1 MIFNNLLK
9 TKKQIKMTATKKI
22 IQRDQTKIDN
32 QILNYKTAI
41 SKVNTLLKAFTDA
54 GYNLDDKQ
62 ANEFCQKN
70 FNNEALQAYAFAIS
84 TAVTP
89 AQQEKEVD
97 TIVTD
102 LLKIIIKALP
112 GWFLDFHSMAEV
124 IVKNLQAVEDPKV
137 IKEIEERYSVY
148 AEGVQLDVFNEL
160 QAIAEQINTVLPK
173 LKQSV
178 FNSRLD
184 FRYLFKED
192 NEGKVIPHLDFI
204 DFSDL

>member
-1 MIFNNLLK
+1 
-9 TKKQIKMTATKKI
+9 MTAEKQI
-22 IQRDQTKIDN
+22 IQRDDAKIRN

-62 ANEFCQKN
+62 ANEFCKKN
-70 FNNEALQAYAFAIS
+70 FNDDSLQAYAFTIS
-84 TAVTP
+84 TATAP

-112 GWFLDFHSMAEV
+112 GWFLDFHSMADV
-124 IVKNLQAVEDPKV
+124 KVKNLQAVEDAKV

-178 FNSRLD
+178 FNRRLD

-192 NEGKVIPHLDFI
+192 AEGKVIPHLDFI

>member
-1 MIFNNLLK
+1 MA
-9 TKKQIKMTATKKI
+9 ATKTI
-22 IQRDQTKIDN
+22 IQRDDAKISN
-32 QILNYKTAI
+32 QVSNYKTAI
-41 SKVNTLLKAFTDA
+41 SKVNILLKAFTDA

-62 ANEFCQKN
+62 ANEFCKKN
-70 FNNEALQAYAFAIS
+70 FNDDSLQAYAFTIS
-84 TAVTP
+84 TATAP

-112 GWFLDFHSMAEV
+112 GWFLDFHSMAQV
-124 IVKNLQAVEDPKV
+124 KVKNLQAVEDVKV

-178 FNSRLD
+178 FNRRLD

-192 NEGKVIPHLDFI
+192 AEGKVIPHLDFI

>member
-1 MIFNNLLK
+1 
-9 TKKQIKMTATKKI
+9 MTATKTI
-22 IQRDQTKIDN
+22 IQRDDAKISN
-32 QILNYKTAI
+32 QVSNYKTAI

-62 ANEFCQKN
+62 ANEFCKKN
-70 FNNEALQAYAFAIS
+70 FNDDSLQAYAFTIS
-84 TAVTP
+84 TATAP

-112 GWFLDFHSMAEV
+112 GWFLDFHSMV
-124 IVKNLQAVEDPKV
+124 DVKVKNLQAVEDSKV

-178 FNSRLD
+178 FNRRLD

-192 NEGKVIPHLDFI
+192 AEGKVIPHLDFI

>member
-1 MIFNNLLK
+1 
-9 TKKQIKMTATKKI
+9 MTAEKQI
-22 IQRDQTKIDN
+22 IQRDDAKISN

-54 GYNLDDKQ
+54 GYTIDDKQ
-62 ANEFCQKN
+62 ANEFCKKN
-70 FNNEALQAYAFAIS
+70 FNDDSLQAYAFTIS
-84 TAVTP
+84 TATAP

-102 LLKIIIKALP
+102 LLKIIVKALP
-112 GWFLDFHSMAEV
+112 GWFLDFHSMAYV
-124 IVKNLQAVEDPKV
+124 KVKNLQAVEDAKV

-148 AEGVQLDVFNEL
+148 AEGVKLDVFNEL

-178 FNSRLD
+178 FNRRLD

-192 NEGKVIPHLDFI
+192 AEGKVIPHLDFI

>member
-1 MIFNNLLK
+1 MAAEK
-9 TKKQIKMTATKKI
+9 TI
-22 IQRDQTKIDN
+22 IQRDDAKISN
-32 QILNYKTAI
+32 QVSNYKTAI
-41 SKVNTLLKAFTDA
+41 SKVNILLKAFTDA
-54 GYNLDDKQ
+54 GYTIDDKQ

-70 FNNEALQAYAFAIS
+70 FNDDSLQAYAFTIS
-84 TAVTP
+84 TATAP

-112 GWFLDFHSMAEV
+112 GWFLDFHSMADV
-124 IVKNLQAVEDPKV
+124 KVKNLQAVEDAKV

-178 FNSRLD
+178 FNRRLD

-192 NEGKVIPHLDFI
+192 AEGKVIPHLDFI

>member
-1 MIFNNLLK
+1 MA
-9 TKKQIKMTATKKI
+9 ATKTI
-22 IQRDQTKIDN
+22 IQRDDAKISN
-32 QILNYKTAI
+32 QVSNYKTAI

-54 GYNLDDKQ
+54 GYNIDDKQ
-62 ANEFCQKN
+62 ANEFCKKN
-70 FNNEALQAYAFAIS
+70 FNDDSLQAYAFTIS
-84 TAVTP
+84 TATAP

-112 GWFLDFHSMAEV
+112 GWYLDFHSMAQV
-124 IVKNLQAVEDPKV
+124 KVKNLQAVEDAKV

-178 FNSRLD
+178 FNRRLD

-192 NEGKVIPHLDFI
+192 AEGKVIPHLDFI

>member
-1 MIFNNLLK
+1 
-9 TKKQIKMTATKKI
+9 MTAEKQI
-22 IQRDQTKIDN
+22 IQRDDAKIRN

-54 GYNLDDKQ
+54 GYTIDDKQ
-62 ANEFCQKN
+62 ANEFCKKN
-70 FNNEALQAYAFAIS
+70 FNDDSLQAYALTIS
-84 TAVTP
+84 TATAP

-102 LLKIIIKALP
+102 LLKVIIKALP
-112 GWFLDFHSMAEV
+112 GWFLDFHSMV
-124 IVKNLQAVEDPKV
+124 DVKVKNLQAVEDAKV

-178 FNSRLD
+178 FNRRLD

-192 NEGKVIPHLDFI
+192 AEGKVIPHLDFI

>member
-1 MIFNNLLK
+1 
-9 TKKQIKMTATKKI
+9 MTAQKQI
-22 IQRDQTKIDN
+22 IQRDDAKISN
-32 QILNYKTAI
+32 QVSNYKTAI

-62 ANEFCQKN
+62 ANEFCKKN
-70 FNNEALQAYAFAIS
+70 FNDDSLQAYALTIS
-84 TAVTP
+84 TATAP

-112 GWFLDFHSMAEV
+112 GWFLDFHSMADV
-124 IVKNLQAVEDPKV
+124 KVKNLQAVEDAKV

-178 FNSRLD
+178 FNRRLD

-192 NEGKVIPHLDFI
+192 AEGKVIPHLDFI

>member
-1 MIFNNLLK
+1 
-9 TKKQIKMTATKKI
+9 MTATKTI
-22 IQRDQTKIDN
+22 IQRDEQKIRN
-32 QILNYKTAI
+32 QISNYKTAI
-41 SKVNTLLKAFTDA
+41 EKVNTLLQAFTDA
-54 GYNLDDKQ
+54 GYNIDDKQ

-70 FNNEALQAYAFAIS
+70 FNNESLQAYAFAIS
-84 TAVTP
+84 KAVTP
-89 AQQEKEVD
+89 AQQEKEID

-102 LLKIIIKALP
+102 LLEIIVKALP

-124 IVKNLQAVEDPKV
+124 KVKNLQAVEDAKV

-178 FNSRLD
+178 FNRRLD
-184 FRYLFKED
+184 FRHLFTED
-192 NEGKVIPHLDFI
+192 AEGVIIPNLDFI

>member
-1 MIFNNLLK
+1 
-9 TKKQIKMTATKKI
+9 MTAQKQI
-22 IQRDQTKIDN
+22 IQRDDAKISN
-32 QILNYKTAI
+32 QVSNYKTAI

-62 ANEFCQKN
+62 ANEFCKKN
-70 FNNEALQAYAFAIS
+70 FNDDSLQAYAFTIS
-84 TAVTP
+84 TATAP

-124 IVKNLQAVEDPKV
+124 KVKNLQAVEDAKV

-160 QAIAEQINTVLPK
+160 QAIAEQINTVMPK

-178 FNSRLD
+178 FNRRID
-184 FRYLFKED
+184 FRHLFTED
-192 NEGKVIPHLDFI
+192 NDGKVIPHLDFI

>member
-1 MIFNNLLK
+1 
-9 TKKQIKMTATKKI
+9 MTAEKQI
-22 IQRDQTKIDN
+22 IQRDDAKIRN

-54 GYNLDDKQ
+54 GYTIDDKQ
-62 ANEFCQKN
+62 ANEFCKKN
-70 FNNEALQAYAFAIS
+70 FNDDSLQAYALTIS
-84 TAVTP
+84 TATAP

-102 LLKIIIKALP
+102 LLKVIIKALP
-112 GWFLDFHSMAEV
+112 GWYLDFHSMADV
-124 IVKNLQAVEDPKV
+124 KVKNLQAVEDAKE

-178 FNSRLD
+178 FNRRLD

-192 NEGKVIPHLDFI
+192 AEGKVIPHLDFI

>member
-1 MIFNNLLK
+1 
-9 TKKQIKMTATKKI
+9 MTATKTI
-22 IQRDQTKIDN
+22 IQQDHSKISN
-32 QILNYKTAI
+32 QVSNYKTAI

-54 GYNLDDKQ
+54 GYTIDDKQ

-70 FNNEALQAYAFAIS
+70 FNDDSLQAYALKIS
-84 TAVTP
+84 TATAP
-89 AQQEKEVD
+89 SQQEKEVD

-112 GWFLDFHSMAEV
+112 GWYLDFHSMAQV
-124 IVKNLQAVEDPKV
+124 KVKNLQAVEDPKV
-137 IKEIEERYSVY
+137 IKEIEELYSVY

-160 QAIAEQINTVLPK
+160 QAIAEQINAVMPK
-173 LKQSV
+173 IKQSV
-178 FNSRLD
+178 FNRRLD

-192 NEGKVIPHLDFI
+192 AEGKVIPHLDFI

>member
-1 MIFNNLLK
+1 
-9 TKKQIKMTATKKI
+9 MTAPKQI
-22 IQRDQTKIDN
+22 IQRDDAKISN
-32 QILNYKTAI
+32 QVSNYKTAI

-62 ANEFCQKN
+62 ANEFCKKN
-70 FNNEALQAYAFAIS
+70 FNDDSLQAYAFTIS
-84 TAVTP
+84 TATAP

-112 GWFLDFHSMAEV
+112 GWYLDFHSMAQV
-124 IVKNLQAVEDPKV
+124 KVKNLQAVEDPKV
-137 IKEIEERYSVY
+137 IKEIEELYSVY
-148 AEGVQLDVFNEL
+148 ADGVQLDVFNEL
-160 QAIAEQINTVLPK
+160 EAIAEQINTVLPK

-178 FNSRLD
+178 FNRRLD

-192 NEGKVIPHLDFI
+192 AEGKVIPHLDFI

>member
-1 MIFNNLLK
+1 MA
-9 TKKQIKMTATKKI
+9 ATKTI
-22 IQRDQTKIDN
+22 IQRDDAKISN
-32 QILNYKTAI
+32 QVSNYKTAI

-62 ANEFCQKN
+62 ANEFCKKN
-70 FNNEALQAYAFAIS
+70 FNDDSLQAYAFTIS
-84 TAVTP
+84 TATAP

-112 GWFLDFHSMAEV
+112 GWFLDFHSMADV
-124 IVKNLQAVEDPKV
+124 KVKNLQAVEDAKV

-178 FNSRLD
+178 FNRRLD

-192 NEGKVIPHLDFI
+192 AEGKVIPHLDFI

>member
-1 MIFNNLLK
+1 
-9 TKKQIKMTATKKI
+9 MTAEKQI
-22 IQRDQTKIDN
+22 IQRDDAKIRN
-32 QILNYKTAI
+32 QILNYKTAV

-70 FNNEALQAYAFAIS
+70 FNDDSLQAYALTIS
-84 TAVTP
+84 TATAP

-102 LLKIIIKALP
+102 LLKVIIKALP
-112 GWFLDFHSMAEV
+112 GWYLDFHSMVEV
-124 IVKNLQAVEDPKV
+124 KVKNLQAVEDAKV

-178 FNSRLD
+178 FNRRLD

-192 NEGKVIPHLDFI
+192 AEGKVIPHLDFI

>member
-1 MIFNNLLK
+1 MIEDGSIFSCA
-9 TKKQIKMTATKKI
+9 Q
-22 IQRDQTKIDN
+22 
-32 QILNYKTAI
+32 
-41 SKVNTLLKAFTDA
+41 
-54 GYNLDDKQ
+54 
-62 ANEFCQKN
+62 FCQKN

-89 AQQEKEVD
+89 AQKEKEVD

-102 LLKIIIKALP
+102 LLKIIVKALP
-112 GWFLDFHSMAEV
+112 GWFIDFHSMAEV
-124 IVKNLQAVEDPKV
+124 KVKNLQAVEDAKV
-137 IKEIEERYSVY
+137 IKEIEELYSVY

-178 FNSRLD
+178 FNRRLD
-184 FRYLFKED
+184 FRHLFKED
-192 NEGKVIPHLDFI
+192 AEGKVIPNLEFI

>member
-1 MIFNNLLK
+1 MAAQ
-9 TKKQIKMTATKKI
+9 KQI
-22 IQRDQTKIDN
+22 IQRDDAKISN
-32 QILNYKTAI
+32 QVSNYKTAI

-54 GYNLDDKQ
+54 GYTIDDKQ
-62 ANEFCQKN
+62 ANEFCKKN
-70 FNNEALQAYAFAIS
+70 FNDDSLQAYALTIS
-84 TAVTP
+84 TATAP

-102 LLKIIIKALP
+102 LLKVIIKALP
-112 GWFLDFHSMAEV
+112 GWFLDFHSMV
-124 IVKNLQAVEDPKV
+124 DVKVKNLQAVEDAKE

-178 FNSRLD
+178 FNRRLD

-192 NEGKVIPHLDFI
+192 AEGKVIPHLDFI

>member
-1 MIFNNLLK
+1 
-9 TKKQIKMTATKKI
+9 MTAPKTI
-22 IQRDQTKIDN
+22 IQRDDAKISN
-32 QILNYKTAI
+32 QVSNYKTAI

-62 ANEFCQKN
+62 ANEFCKKN
-70 FNNEALQAYAFAIS
+70 FNDDSLQAYAFTIS
-84 TAVTP
+84 TATAP

-112 GWFLDFHSMAEV
+112 GWFLDFHSMADV
-124 IVKNLQAVEDPKV
+124 KVKNLQAVEDAKV

-178 FNSRLD
+178 FNRRLD

-192 NEGKVIPHLDFI
+192 AEGKVIPHLDFI